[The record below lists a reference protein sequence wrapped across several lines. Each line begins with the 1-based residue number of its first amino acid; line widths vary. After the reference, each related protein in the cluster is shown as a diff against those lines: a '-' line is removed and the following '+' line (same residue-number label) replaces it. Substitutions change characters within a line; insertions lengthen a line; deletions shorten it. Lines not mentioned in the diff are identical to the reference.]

1 MFAAD
6 LFLAG
11 VIVTGSNRRYLKIRE
26 RGRMKHNVYRLTLL
40 DLPKHPLK
48 VFIAIKVAGS
58 RMPKLREPPE
68 NKSDLMPPVPKSF
81 RQYYAQL
88 DSGTVRDQAN
98 LVNALAAWSS
108 SNDHVH

>member
-40 DLPKHPLK
+40 HLPKYPLK

-68 NKSDLMPPVPKSF
+68 NESDLMPPSPKSF
-81 RQYYAQL
+81 RQYYPQL
-88 DSGTVRDQAN
+88 ASGTVRDQAN
-98 LVNALAAWSS
+98 LVNGLAAWSS

>member
-1 MFAAD
+1 
-6 LFLAG
+6 
-11 VIVTGSNRRYLKIRE
+11 
-26 RGRMKHNVYRLTLL
+26 MKHNVYRLTLL

-81 RQYYAQL
+81 RQYYPQL
-88 DSGTVRDQAN
+88 ASGTVRDQAN
-98 LVNALAAWSS
+98 LVNGLAAWSS
-108 SNDHVH
+108 SNDHVHYPAMCAHASDSQQGA